1 MIASYFIPFSVLALI
16 SLNSIAEI
24 TPTSPLAGEPKVPL
38 FIKILTFQLITY
50 WQIDFLTF

>member
-24 TPTSPLAGEPKVPL
+24 TPTSPLAGEPKVPI
-38 FIKILTFQLITY
+38 FIKYLILQLITY